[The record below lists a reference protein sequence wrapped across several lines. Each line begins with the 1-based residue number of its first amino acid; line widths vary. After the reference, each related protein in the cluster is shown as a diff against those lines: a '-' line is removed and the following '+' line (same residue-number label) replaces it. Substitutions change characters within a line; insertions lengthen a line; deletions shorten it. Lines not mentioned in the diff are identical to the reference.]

1 MEVMTRRPRVEQQ
14 TAQGEWL
21 KRRAG
26 QLGLVQADIVRQ
38 MKERGA
44 KVERSMVSN
53 WFNDHSRI
61 GPKHI
66 DALAEIL
73 NTKPGVAPPTRTSAD
88 RRLAAPSGSSEGHRQ
103 GQLADAAHRG
113 TRLAPSPHRHDVG
126 GPGWCE

>member
-38 MKERGA
+38 MNERGA
-44 KVERSMVSN
+44 KVGRSMVSK
-53 WFNDHSRI
+53 WFNDLAPI

-66 DALAEIL
+66 NTLAEIL
-73 NTKPGVAPPTRTSAD
+73 HTSPAWLGRLKPQPTDSRRRQEIFRTSSTRPTR
-88 RRLAAPSGSSEGHRQ
+88 
-103 GQLADAAHRG
+103 
-113 TRLAPSPHRHDVG
+113 
-126 GPGWCE
+126 